1 MRSNFL
7 GAHPKLRRI
16 LPWALFG
23 LAAALAIPMAISQA
37 GIGSSPAIIDARVA
51 SLSPMRTDHRLR
63 VSKLFVKPGQR
74 VKAGELL
81 AQMDTT
87 EIEVDLAIAQAKL
100 AYVQIVAGWQQIRM
114 LDDRTRT
121 SHELAF
127 TAERA
132 AIDVARIV
140 AEAER
145 DRSELIQLDANMALE
160 QQLVGDQLASAD
172 RLKAMK
178 LQRAAL
184 SKKVQEYQAAVNQ
197 ARKSASGSSKRLGEW
212 RQDKQNKNGKNGK
225 KGAKDTTTAAASD
238 VEQRL
243 QEDARAAAGE
253 LQRQEIARLELLRS
267 YHELRAPFDGIVGEI
282 LVRVGELSADPA
294 SPVVTVVEEQS
305 KTAIAYV
312 RQDKANRVHL
322 GDLAKLVPRD
332 LLGPPLTGRVTAL
345 APSVTEMPERFRVIP
360 NLREYGRNVY
370 IALDAPAHLPGQA
383 FDAIFNRPKRG
394 GQ

>member
-1 MRSNFL
+1 MRSNVL
-7 GAHPKLRRI
+7 GAHPRLRRI

-23 LAAALAIPMAISQA
+23 LAAAIAIPMAISQA
-37 GIGSSPAIIDARVA
+37 GIGSSPAIIDARMV
-51 SLSPMRTDHRLR
+51 SLAPIRTDHRLR
-63 VSKLFVKPGQR
+63 VREFFVKPGQR

-87 EIEVDLAIAQAKL
+87 EIEVDLAIARAKL

-145 DRSELIQLDANMALE
+145 DRSELIQLDANMTLE
-160 QQLVGDQLASAD
+160 QKLVGDQLASAD

-197 ARKSASGSSKRLGEW
+197 ARKSASGSTKRLGEW
-212 RQDKQNKNGKNGK
+212 QGKQNTNGK
-225 KGAKDTTTAAASD
+225 KGAKDTTTTAAVSD
-238 VEQRL
+238 TEQRL

-253 LQRQEIARLELLRS
+253 LQRQQIARLELLRK
-267 YHELRAPFDGIVGEI
+267 YHEIRAPFDGIVGEI

-305 KTAIAYV
+305 KIAIAYV
-312 RQDKANRVHL
+312 RQEKANRVHL
-322 GDLAKLVPRD
+322 GDMVKLVPRD

-360 NLREYGRNVY
+360 NLHEFGRNVY

-383 FDAIFNRPKRG
+383 FDAIFRRPKAG
-394 GQ
+394 GL

>member
-1 MRSNFL
+1 MRSNVL
-7 GAHPKLRRI
+7 GAHPRLRRI

-23 LAAALAIPMAISQA
+23 LAAAIAIPMAISQA
-37 GIGSSPAIIDARVA
+37 GIGSSPAIIDARVV
-51 SLSPMRTDHRLR
+51 SLAPIRTDHRLR
-63 VSKLFVKPGQR
+63 VREFFVKPGQR
-74 VKAGELL
+74 VKTGELL

-87 EIEVDLAIAQAKL
+87 EIEVDLAIARAKL
-100 AYVQIVAGWQQIRM
+100 AYVQIVAGWQQLRM

-160 QQLVGDQLASAD
+160 EKLVGDQLASAD
-172 RLKAMK
+172 HLKAMK

-197 ARKSASGSSKRLGEW
+197 ARKSASGSTKRLGEW
-212 RQDKQNKNGKNGK
+212 QKDK
-225 KGAKDTTTAAASD
+225 KGAKDAPVVSGT
-238 VEQRL
+238 EQRL

-253 LQRQEIARLELLRS
+253 LQRQEIARLELLRK
-267 YHELRAPFDGIVGEI
+267 YHEIRAPFDGIVGEI

-312 RQDKANRVHL
+312 RQEKANRVHL
-322 GDLAKLVPRD
+322 GDLVKLVPRD

-360 NLREYGRNVY
+360 NLHEYGRNVY

-383 FDAIFNRPKRG
+383 FDAIFNRPKGG